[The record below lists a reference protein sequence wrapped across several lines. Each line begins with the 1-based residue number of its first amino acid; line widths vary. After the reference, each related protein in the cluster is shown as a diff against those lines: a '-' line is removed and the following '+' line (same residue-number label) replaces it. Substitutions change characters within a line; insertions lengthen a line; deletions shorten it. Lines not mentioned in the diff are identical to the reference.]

1 MKTRLLLFIPAITA
15 AVCAS
20 GPNTL
25 PSISKA
31 CTAPEYRSF
40 DFWLGNWDVY
50 NVDDGKKSAQVRVSS
65 ILNGCAIRE
74 EYAGVDGSAGESL
87 SSYDAVHKLWRQ
99 HWVSNAGAIVSISG
113 DLTSGAM
120 ILAGPEE
127 GVRSSLVRGIWKP
140 EATGVRETGERSQDD
155 GRTWQP
161 WFDLHFRPSAGQL
174 TATGK

>member
-1 MKTRLLLFIPAITA
+1 MKTRLLLLSAAIST
-15 AVCAS
+15 AVCANGQS
-20 GPNTL
+20 T

-31 CTAPEYRSF
+31 CAAAEHRSF

-50 NVDDGKKSAQVRVSS
+50 NVDDGKKSAHVRVRS

-99 HWVSNAGAIVSISG
+99 HWVSNAGTIVSISG

-120 ILAGPEE
+120 VLVGPEE
-127 GVRSSLVRGIWKP
+127 GAKSSLVRGTWKL

-161 WFDLHFRPSAGQL
+161 WFDLHFRPSAGQVVP
-174 TATGK
+174 TGK